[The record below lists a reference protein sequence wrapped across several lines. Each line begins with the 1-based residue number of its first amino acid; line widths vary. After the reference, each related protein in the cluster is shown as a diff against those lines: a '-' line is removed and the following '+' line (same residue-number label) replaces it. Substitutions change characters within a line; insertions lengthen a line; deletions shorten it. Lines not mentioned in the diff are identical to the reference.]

1 MSYNKNVNRI
11 KEVKIMYEEVK
22 NAIYERIKDDLTNKP
37 KTKEEINNPMKKDKK
52 EELYN
57 AIYCY
62 DENDTLCGYN
72 IQVRI
77 AENDIYKYRFYIPI
91 VDSAWKNVK
100 KPEDLPD
107 KKVKIGFDGEYV
119 SQNELLK
126 KNDLKLANAM
136 YLNFNTNGVINLG
149 EGFFGIVETDVLYLI
164 VRGFKFY
171 GYPVNLA
178 TKELN
183 SKKLF
188 V

>member
-1 MSYNKNVNRI
+1 
-11 KEVKIMYEEVK
+11 MYEIIEK
-22 NAIYERIKDDLTNKP
+22 AIYERIKDELSQKP

-62 DENDTLCGYN
+62 DENNNVCGYN

-77 AENDIYKYRFYIPI
+77 AENDIYKHRFYIPI
-91 VDSAWKNVK
+91 IDSSWRGAK

-107 KKVKIGFDGEYV
+107 KKIKIGFDGEFI

-126 KNDLKLANAM
+126 KNDMELAKAM
-136 YLNFNTNGVINLG
+136 YLHFNSNSVGYLG
-149 EGFFGIVETDVLYLI
+149 DGFVGIADSDTLYFV
-164 VRGFKFY
+164 VRGFKYY
-171 GYPVNLA
+171 GYPVNEA

-183 SKKLF
+183 GKKLF

>member
-1 MSYNKNVNRI
+1 
-11 KEVKIMYEEVK
+11 MYEEVK
-22 NAIYERIKDDLTNKP
+22 NAIYERIKDDLTQKP

-62 DENDTLCGYN
+62 DENGSLCGYN

-77 AENDIYKYRFYIPI
+77 EENDIYKHRFYIPI
-91 VDSAWKNVK
+91 IDSSWKNAK
-100 KPEDLPD
+100 KPEDLAD
-107 KKVKIGFDGEYV
+107 KKIKIGFDGEFV

-126 KNDLKLANAM
+126 KNDLELAKAM
-136 YLNFNTNGVINLG
+136 FLNLNSRGVVHLG
-149 EGFFGIVETDVLYLI
+149 EGFVGIVESDVLYSI
-164 VRGFKFY
+164 VRGFKYY
-171 GYPVNLA
+171 GYPVNQA

>member
-1 MSYNKNVNRI
+1 
-11 KEVKIMYEEVK
+11 MYEVIEK
-22 NAIYERIKDDLTNKP
+22 AIYERIKDDLTQKP
-37 KTKEEINNPMKKDKK
+37 KTKEEINNPMQKDKK

-62 DENDTLCGYN
+62 DEQNNICGYN

-91 VDSAWKNVK
+91 IDSNWRGIK
-100 KPEDLPD
+100 KASDLPD
-107 KKVKIGFDGEYV
+107 KKIKIGFDGEFI

-126 KNDLKLANAM
+126 KNDMKLAKAM
-136 YLNFNTNGVINLG
+136 YMHFNCGGMCYLG
-149 EGFFGIVETDVLYLI
+149 DGFVGITEPDALYLV
-164 VRGFKFY
+164 VRGFKYY
-171 GYPVNLA
+171 GYPINEA